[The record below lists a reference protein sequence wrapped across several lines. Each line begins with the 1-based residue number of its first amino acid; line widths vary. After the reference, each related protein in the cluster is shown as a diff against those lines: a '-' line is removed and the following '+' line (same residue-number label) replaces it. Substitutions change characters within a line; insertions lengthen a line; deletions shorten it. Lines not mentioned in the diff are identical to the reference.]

1 MCYNIYIQ
9 LIFQT
14 CKYQLRVMI
23 SCISQH
29 IITSAAGMAEA
40 TVDGTAADLGGAT
53 VAGRVRTTVPV
64 ANIAAA
70 GAGGRKL

>member
-1 MCYNIYIQ
+1 
-9 LIFQT
+9 
-14 CKYQLRVMI
+14 MI
-23 SCISQH
+23 LCISQH
-29 IITSAAGMAEA
+29 VITIAAGMAEA

-53 VAGRVRTTVPV
+53 VAGRVRTTLPV

>member
-1 MCYNIYIQ
+1 
-9 LIFQT
+9 
-14 CKYQLRVMI
+14 MI
-23 SCISQH
+23 LCISQH
-29 IITSAAGMAEA
+29 IITIAAGMAEA